1 MNDFQ
6 ITSKLG
12 EGAYSTVYKVRR
24 LIDGN
29 IYALK
34 KVKLINLSEK
44 ERKNA
49 LNEVRLLASIKSKF
63 VISYKEAFFDEK
75 DNTLGMVM
83 EFADGG
89 DLYQKIVENR
99 KTKRLFE
106 ESDIW
111 RIFIQLV
118 KGLKALH
125 ELNIL
130 HRDLKSANVFLM
142 QDGSVK
148 LGDLNVSKVARKGMG
163 YTQTGTPYYA
173 SPEVWNDKPYDTKS
187 DIWSLGCVLYEMITL
202 RPPFRAQNM
211 EGLYK
216 RVIEGRF
223 NRIPSKFTNDLF
235 KIVQLLLQVSPE
247 KRPSCADILKNPII
261 LKRIEYFK
269 NYSGEDN
276 SEDQAL
282 LKTILVPKNLLVL
295 SEKLPKPNYGYR
307 SVNNKKVNINYNL
320 NDCKNFNSDLKINTE
335 ETDNN
340 LDTNENNNNNKKE
353 ENNNI
358 NNNTKEKEF
367 NNIKIIKNSNNSNN
381 INENKSYDEI
391 NNKIKSLIMKNNEI
405 KSSISKGQLPS
416 IKRVLIKSDNLK
428 EAEKKDNI
436 NNMAYNYNSDNI
448 RKKNKIFDI
457 LNKKNLIRVNQI
469 NKLYKPYNINK
480 IRKNDNSNL
489 ILNINSNIV
498 NNNNKVNNFYNIYK
512 ENAFSKKPSKI
523 KLNPIKKNL
532 LNIC

>member
-12 EGAYSTVYKVRR
+12 EGAYSIVYKVRR

-49 LNEVRLLASIKSKF
+49 LNEVRLLASIKSKL

-89 DLYQKIVENR
+89 DLYQKIVQNR
-99 KTKRLFE
+99 KTQRLFE

-148 LGDLNVSKVARKGMG
+148 LGDLNVSKVQRKGMG

-216 RVIEGRF
+216 KVIQGRF
-223 NRIPSKFTNDLF
+223 NRIPNKFTNDLF

-247 KRPSCADILKNPII
+247 KRPSCEEILKNQII

-269 NYSGEDN
+269 NYSGDDN

-307 SVNNKKVNINYNL
+307 SVNNRKVNINYNL
-320 NDCKNFNSDLKINTE
+320 NEYKTSDLKTNIEEIN
-335 ETDNN
+335 NN
-340 LDTNENNNNNKKE
+340 LNTAENNKNENKEEKKINVNNNNK
-353 ENNNI
+353 
-358 NNNTKEKEF
+358 EKEM
-367 NNIKIIKNSNNSNN
+367 NNIKVIKNSNQNNN
-381 INENKSYDEI
+381 INENKSCDEI
-391 NNKIKSLIMKNNEI
+391 NNKINSLIVKNNII
-405 KSSISKGQLPS
+405 KSSVSKGQLPT
-416 IKRVLIKSDNLK
+416 IKRIVIKSDNLN

-436 NNMAYNYNSDNI
+436 HIPYNYNSDNI

-469 NKLYKPYNINK
+469 NQLYHPYNINK
-480 IRKNDNSNL
+480 IRKNE
-489 ILNINSNIV
+489 NSNIILNLNS
-498 NNNNKVNNFYNIYK
+498 NNNNNSNNKGNNLYDIYK
-512 ENAFSKKPSKI
+512 ESSYVKKPPKI
-523 KLNPIKKNL
+523 KLNPIKKTL

>member
-12 EGAYSTVYKVRR
+12 EGAYSIVYKVRR

-99 KTKRLFE
+99 KTQRLFE

-142 QDGSVK
+142 RDGSVK

-187 DIWSLGCVLYEMITL
+187 DIWSMGCVLYEMITL

-216 RVIEGRF
+216 KVIQGRF
-223 NRIPSKFTNDLF
+223 NRIPNKFTNDLF

-247 KRPSCADILKNPII
+247 KRPSCADILKHPII
-261 LKRIEYFK
+261 LKRIDYFK
-269 NYSGEDN
+269 NYSGDDN

-282 LKTILVPKNLLVL
+282 LKTILVPKNLMVL

-307 SVNNKKVNINYNL
+307 SVNNRKINIDYNL
-320 NDCKNFNSDLKINTE
+320 KENYKNFNSDLKTNQDEIKNNNEDKNEKINDKNKTG
-335 ETDNN
+335 DNN
-340 LDTNENNNNNKKE
+340 II
-353 ENNNI
+353 NI
-358 NNNTKEKEF
+358 SFT
-367 NNIKIIKNSNNSNN
+367 
-381 INENKSYDEI
+381 
-391 NNKIKSLIMKNNEI
+391 
-405 KSSISKGQLPS
+405 
-416 IKRVLIKSDNLK
+416 
-428 EAEKKDNI
+428 
-436 NNMAYNYNSDNI
+436 
-448 RKKNKIFDI
+448 
-457 LNKKNLIRVNQI
+457 
-469 NKLYKPYNINK
+469 
-480 IRKNDNSNL
+480 
-489 ILNINSNIV
+489 
-498 NNNNKVNNFYNIYK
+498 
-512 ENAFSKKPSKI
+512 
-523 KLNPIKKNL
+523 
-532 LNIC
+532 

>member
-12 EGAYSTVYKVRR
+12 EGAYSIVYKVRR

-44 ERKNA
+44 ERENA
-49 LNEVRLLASIKSKF
+49 LNEIRLLASIKSKF

-89 DLYQKIVENR
+89 DLYQKIVEN
-99 KTKRLFE
+99 KKIQRLFE

-142 QDGSVK
+142 KDGSVK

-163 YTQTGTPYYA
+163 HTQTGTPYYA
-173 SPEVWNDKPYDTKS
+173 SPEVWNDKPYGTKS
-187 DIWSLGCVLYEMITL
+187 DIWSMGCVLYEMITL

-211 EGLYK
+211 DGLYK
-216 RVIEGRF
+216 KVIQGKF
-223 NRIPSKFTNDLF
+223 NRIPNKFTNDLF

-247 KRPSCADILKNPII
+247 KRPSCAEILKNPII
-261 LKRIEYFK
+261 LKRIEFFK
-269 NYSGEDN
+269 SYSGEDDC
-276 SEDQAL
+276 EDQAL

-295 SEKLPKPNYGYR
+295 SDKLPKPNYGHK
-307 SVNNKKVNINYNL
+307 SVSNKKVIIGFNINDNY
-320 NDCKNFNSDLKINTE
+320 KNYNTE
-335 ETDNN
+335 
-340 LDTNENNNNNKKE
+340 LKTNTYEIKKDDEKVEISKEKKE
-353 ENNNI
+353 EKQDKHEYNKFIINKDKINSDNNKNI
-358 NNNTKEKEF
+358 RNPLNLNYNSNLDESKNNLNLK
-367 NNIKIIKNSNNSNN
+367 NSIIKSV
-381 INENKSYDEI
+381 
-391 NNKIKSLIMKNNEI
+391 
-405 KSSISKGQLPS
+405 SKGELPS
-416 IKRVLIKSDNLK
+416 IKNIIIKSDNLD
-428 EAEKKDNI
+428 EDKKNHK
-436 NNMAYNYNSDNI
+436 NMPLYSYNSDNNLR
-448 RKKNKIFDI
+448 RKNNKIFDI
-457 LNKKNLIRVNQI
+457 LNKKNLIRINQI
-469 NKLYKPYNINK
+469 NKLYRPYANK
-480 IRKNDNSNL
+480 LKNNNSNV
-489 ILNINSNIV
+489 ILNLNANIINNRG
-498 NNNNKVNNFYNIYK
+498 NNSIDKYK
-512 ENAFSKKPSKI
+512 ENAKSKIPNKI
-523 KLNPIKKNL
+523 KLNPIKKTL

>member
-12 EGAYSTVYKVRR
+12 EGAYSIVYKVRR

-63 VISYKEAFFDEK
+63 VVSYKEAFFDEK

-89 DLYQKIVENR
+89 DLYQKILEN
-99 KTKRLFE
+99 KKAQRLFE

-142 QDGSVK
+142 KDGSVK
-148 LGDLNVSKVARKGMG
+148 LGDLNVSKVERKGMG

-173 SPEVWNDKPYDTKS
+173 SPEVWNDKPYGTKS
-187 DIWSLGCVLYEMITL
+187 DIWSLGCVLYEMITS

-216 RVIEGRF
+216 KVIQGRF
-223 NRIPSKFTNDLF
+223 NKIPNKFTNDLF

-247 KRPSCADILKNPII
+247 KRPTCAEILQNPII

-276 SEDQAL
+276 SEDQIL
-282 LKTILVPKNLLVL
+282 LKTILVPKNLWVL

-307 SVNNKKVNINYNL
+307 SVNNNK
-320 NDCKNFNSDLKINTE
+320 KINFSY
-335 ETDNN
+335 NK
-340 LDTNENNNNNKKE
+340 NENYK
-353 ENNNI
+353 
-358 NNNTKEKEF
+358 
-367 NNIKIIKNSNNSNN
+367 NNSNSN
-381 INENKSYDEI
+381 TLKTQDEIINNEDKNLNEYEEKKIMEKKSYVNEKIEKNLNNSVKKINNSYDNKRIDEL
-391 NNKIKSLIMKNNEI
+391 NNKINMIINKNSI
-405 KSSISKGQLPS
+405 AKSISKGELPT
-416 IKRVLIKSDNLK
+416 IKRVIIKSDNLD
-428 EAEKKDNI
+428 EAEKKNQNGVP
-436 NNMAYNYNSDNI
+436 NNCNSDDGV
-448 RKKNKIFDI
+448 RKKNKKIFDL

-469 NKLYKPYNINK
+469 NKLYKPYLNNV
-480 IRKNDNSNL
+480 RKNENSNI
-489 ILNINSNIV
+489 ILNLNSNIV
-498 NNNNKVNNFYNIYK
+498 NSRGKNNIMELYK
-512 ENAFSKKPSKI
+512 ENSYNRKPSKI
-523 KLNPIKKNL
+523 KLNPIKKTL

>member
-12 EGAYSTVYKVRR
+12 EGAYSIVYKVRR

-63 VISYKEAFFDEK
+63 VISYKEAFFDER

-89 DLYQKIVENR
+89 DLYQKISENK
-99 KTKRLFE
+99 KTQRLFE

-142 QDGSVK
+142 KDGSVK
-148 LGDLNVSKVARKGMG
+148 LGDLNVSKVQRKGMG

-216 RVIEGRF
+216 RVIQGRF
-223 NRIPSKFTNDLF
+223 NKIPNKFTNDLF

-247 KRPSCADILKNPII
+247 KRPSCAEILKNPIV

-269 NYSGEDN
+269 NYSGDDN
-276 SEDQAL
+276 SEDQFL
-282 LKTILVPKNLLVL
+282 LKTILIPKNLLIL

-307 SVNNKKVNINYNL
+307 SVNNKKINNINYNL
-320 NDCKNFNSDLKINTE
+320 NEKYNKFSTELKSNLDETKKNSD
-335 ETDNN
+335 
-340 LDTNENNNNNKKE
+340 KE
-353 ENNNI
+353 EKIIIGKKNI
-358 NNNTKEKEF
+358 NNKDIEKDTF
-367 NNIKIIKNSNNSNN
+367 NIKEVYNIKN
-381 INENKSYDEI
+381 INENKSLEGINNDI
-391 NNKIKSLIMKNNEI
+391 NNKNILNNKSNIT
-405 KSSISKGQLPS
+405 KSVSKQQLPS
-416 IKRVLIKSDNLK
+416 IKRVIIKSDNLEEINKK
-428 EAEKKDNI
+428 EKI
-436 NNMAYNYNSDNI
+436 NNKIPYSYNSDNNI
-448 RKKNKIFDI
+448 RKKNKKIFDI
-457 LNKKNLIRVNQI
+457 LNKKNLIRINQI
-469 NKLYKPYNINK
+469 NQLYKPFNPNSIK
-480 IRKNDNSNL
+480 KKDNSNI
-489 ILNINSNIV
+489 ILNLNYNMD
-498 NNNNKVNNFYNIYK
+498 NNKGNNLFDIYK
-512 ENAFSKKPSKI
+512 ENSFSKKPSKI
-523 KLNPIKKNL
+523 KLNPIKKTL

>member
-6 ITSKLG
+6 ITSKIG
-12 EGAYSTVYKVRR
+12 EGAYSIVYKVRR

-75 DNTLGMVM
+75 DNTLSMVM
-83 EFADGG
+83 EYADGG
-89 DLYQKIVENR
+89 DLYQKIKENR
-99 KTKRLFE
+99 KTQRLFE

-142 QDGSVK
+142 KDGSVK
-148 LGDLNVSKVARKGMG
+148 LGDLNVSKVQRKGMG

-187 DIWSLGCVLYEMITL
+187 DIWSMGCVLYEMITL
-202 RPPFRAQNM
+202 KPPFRAQNM
-211 EGLYK
+211 DGLYK
-216 RVIEGRF
+216 KVIEGRF
-223 NRIPSKFTNDLF
+223 NRIPNKFTNDLF

-247 KRPSCADILKNPII
+247 KRPSCAEILKNPII

-282 LKTILVPKNLLVL
+282 LKTILVPKNLMVL

-307 SVNNKKVNINYNL
+307 SVNNKKIININYNL
-320 NDCKNFNSDLKINTE
+320 NENFNSDIINNGIE
-335 ETDNN
+335 INKNNDNN
-340 LDTNENNNNNKKE
+340 D
-353 ENNNI
+353 NNI
-358 NNNTKEKEF
+358 TNKNEKQNLEKDNNFINKTKDKVIY
-367 NNIKIIKNSNNSNN
+367 NNIKIINNSMNLIDNKSFDETNKNVIIKNN
-381 INENKSYDEI
+381 ITKSV
-391 NNKIKSLIMKNNEI
+391 
-405 KSSISKGQLPS
+405 SKGELPS
-416 IKRVLIKSDNLK
+416 IKRVIIKSDNLN
-428 EAEKKDNI
+428 EVEKKDN
-436 NNMAYNYNSDNI
+436 NNMPPYNCNSDNNV
-448 RKKNKIFDI
+448 RKKNNKIFDI
-457 LNKKNLIRVNQI
+457 LNKKNLIRINQM
-469 NKLYKPYNINK
+469 NKLYKPYNNK
-480 IRKNDNSNL
+480 IKKNNNINS
-489 ILNINSNIV
+489 IININSNV
-498 NNNNKVNNFYNIYK
+498 FNNRGNNLIDIYK
-512 ENAFSKKPSKI
+512 ENAAYSKKPPKI
-523 KLNPIKKNL
+523 KLNPIKKTL
-532 LNIC
+532 LNVC

>member
-12 EGAYSTVYKVRR
+12 EGAYSIVYKVRR

-89 DLYQKIVENR
+89 DLYQKILENR
-99 KTKRLFE
+99 KAQRLFE

-142 QDGSVK
+142 KDGSVK
-148 LGDLNVSKVARKGMG
+148 LGDLNVSKVERKGMG

-173 SPEVWNDKPYDTKS
+173 SPEIWNDKPYGTKS

-216 RVIEGRF
+216 KVIQGRF
-223 NRIPSKFTNDLF
+223 NRIPNKFTNDLY

-247 KRPSCADILKNPII
+247 KRPTCADILNNPII
-261 LKRIEYFK
+261 LKRIDYFK
-269 NYSGEDN
+269 NYSREDN

-282 LKTILVPKNLLVL
+282 LKTILVPKNLWVL

-307 SVNNKKVNINYNL
+307 SVNNKKINISY
-320 NDCKNFNSDLKINTE
+320 
-335 ETDNN
+335 
-340 LDTNENNNNNKKE
+340 
-353 ENNNI
+353 
-358 NNNTKEKEF
+358 
-367 NNIKIIKNSNNSNN
+367 N
-381 INENKSYDEI
+381 INENPKNNFNINSNSLKVQDEIKNDEEKNLNEKEEKNNTKKQSCFINENLERNCNNAKNINNSYDNKRVDEL
-391 NNKIKSLIMKNNEI
+391 NNKINVIINKNSIAKSV
-405 KSSISKGQLPS
+405 SKGELPT
-416 IKRVLIKSDNLK
+416 IKRIVIKSDN
-428 EAEKKDNI
+428 I
-436 NNMAYNYNSDNI
+436 NEVEQKIKNKVPFNSDDII
-448 RKKNKIFDI
+448 RKKNIKIFDI
-457 LNKKNLIRVNQI
+457 LNKKNLIRINQI
-469 NKLYKPYNINK
+469 NKLYKPYLNN
-480 IRKNDNSNL
+480 IRKNENSNV
-489 ILNINSNIV
+489 ILNLNSNIV
-498 NNNNKVNNFYNIYK
+498 NSRGKNNNIELYK
-512 ENAFSKKPSKI
+512 ENSYNRKPSKI
-523 KLNPIKKNL
+523 KLNPIKKTL

>member
-12 EGAYSTVYKVRR
+12 EGSYSIVYQVRR

-75 DNTLGMVM
+75 DNTLSMVM

-89 DLYQKIVENR
+89 DLYQKIKENK
-99 KTKRLFE
+99 KTQRLFE

-142 QDGSVK
+142 KDGSVK

-202 RPPFRAQNM
+202 KPPFRAQNM
-211 EGLYK
+211 DGLYK
-216 RVIEGRF
+216 KVIQGRF
-223 NRIPSKFTNDLF
+223 NKIPNKFTNDLY
-235 KIVQLLLQVSPE
+235 KIIQLLLQVNPE
-247 KRPSCADILKNPII
+247 KRPNCAEILKNSII

-276 SEDQAL
+276 SEDPIL

-307 SVNNKKVNINYNL
+307 SVNNKKIVNINYNL
-320 NDCKNFNSDLKINTE
+320 NQKNKSFCRENEIEINKSNNDNDNKNKDE

-340 LDTNENNNNNKKE
+340 IINK
-353 ENNNI
+353 N
-358 NNNTKEKEF
+358 KEKADY
-367 NNIKIIKNSNNSNN
+367 NNIKIINNLINDKDNKLFNEENKNILIKNNN
-381 INENKSYDEI
+381 IKSV
-391 NNKIKSLIMKNNEI
+391 
-405 KSSISKGQLPS
+405 SKGELPN
-416 IKRVLIKSDNLK
+416 IKGVILKSDNTN
-428 EAEKKDNI
+428 ENEKKEKNNNQLPFGCNNDN
-436 NNMAYNYNSDNI
+436 NI
-448 RKKNKIFDI
+448 RNKNSKIFDI
-457 LNKKNLIRVNQI
+457 LSKKNLIRINQI
-469 NKLYKPYNINK
+469 NKLHRPYNTKN
-480 IRKNDNSNL
+480 NDNFSS
-489 ILNINSNIV
+489 IININSNV
-498 NNNNKVNNFYNIYK
+498 LNNRGNNKIDIYK
-512 ENAFSKKPSKI
+512 ENIFSKKPSKI
-523 KLNPIKKNL
+523 KLNPIKKTL